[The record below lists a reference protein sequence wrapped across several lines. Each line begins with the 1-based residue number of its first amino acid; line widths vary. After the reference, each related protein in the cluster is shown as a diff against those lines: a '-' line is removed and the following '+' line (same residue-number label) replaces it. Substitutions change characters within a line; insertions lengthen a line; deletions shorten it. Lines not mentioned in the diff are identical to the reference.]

1 MNQDKRRADL
11 KTLQSRRR
19 PGWLLWLLLLMI
31 TAAVVYF
38 FRHPAAQGRDHGPGQ
53 TEEKGEG
60 NGDWQKNLPVSV
72 GAVTAYRGDMP
83 IYLTGLGTVTALR
96 TVTVHSRVDGELIRV
111 AFTEG
116 QLVRQGDLLVEID
129 PRPFQVQL
137 KQAEGQLLRDQA
149 LLKNAEIDM
158 NRYQTLLE
166 QDSIAAQ
173 QTATQKALVK
183 QYQGVVEMDQA
194 QVDNAKLQLTY
205 ARITAPISGRIG
217 LRLVDQG
224 NIVHAGDSN
233 GLLVITQ
240 TQPISVVFTLPE
252 DAVPAVMKRLHSGE
266 SIGVDAYDRS
276 GINKLATGKLLAV
289 DNQIDAAT
297 GTLKLKAQFDNEDRT
312 LFANQFVNI
321 KMKLDTLSSV
331 TLAPAAAIQRGA
343 NGAFVY
349 VVNDDSTISVRLIK
363 TGPVEGETVA
373 ILEGLIP
380 GEKLVIEGGD
390 KLREG
395 SKVNIVKLDSKPLQP
410 ASKQKARQ
418 ATNDSSSR

>member
-1 MNQDKRRADL
+1 MNQDKRHVDL
-11 KTLQSRRR
+11 AASQSRCR
-19 PGWLLWLLLLMI
+19 PSWLFWLLLLMI
-31 TAAVVYF
+31 TAAVVYS
-38 FRHPAAQGRDHGPGQ
+38 FRQPTAQGQDHGSRQ
-53 TEEKGEG
+53 TAEKRSV
-60 NGDWQKNLPVSV
+60 NGDWQKNPPVSV
-72 GAVTAYRGDMP
+72 GAVTAYKGDMP
-83 IYLTGLGTVTALR
+83 IYLSGLGTVTALR

-158 NRYQTLLE
+158 NRYQILLE

-173 QTATQKALVK
+173 QTATQAALVK

-194 QVDNAKLQLTY
+194 QVDNAKLQLIY
-205 ARITAPISGRIG
+205 ARITAPIQGRIG
-217 LRLVDQG
+217 LRLIDQG

-252 DAVPAVMKRLHSGE
+252 DVVPAVMNRWHSGE
-266 SIGVDAYDRS
+266 SIGVDAYDRA
-276 GINKLATGKLLAV
+276 GVNKLATGKLLAV
-289 DNQIDAAT
+289 DNQIDSTT
-297 GTLKLKAQFDNEDRT
+297 GTLKLKAQFDNENRA

-321 KMKLDTLSSV
+321 KMKLDTLSSA
-331 TLAPAAAIQRGA
+331 TLVPTAAIQRGA

-363 TGPVEGETVA
+363 TGAVEGEIVA

-395 SKVNIVKLDSKPLQP
+395 SKVNVVKLDNKPLQP
-410 ASKQKARQ
+410 ASNQKGRQ
-418 ATNDSSSR
+418 TPAGSFSR